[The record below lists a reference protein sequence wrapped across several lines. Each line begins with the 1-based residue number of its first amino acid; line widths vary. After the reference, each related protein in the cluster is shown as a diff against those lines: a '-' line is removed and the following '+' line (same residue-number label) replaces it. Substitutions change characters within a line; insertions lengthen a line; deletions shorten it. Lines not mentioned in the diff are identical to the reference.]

1 MYLWYAYIQH
11 VCIYVDFVHSNIAII
26 IPINIFNLCAHTQT
40 TFPIVHFIVT
50 VFSSLLNVRFHAN
63 ALHTQHIHAYDKIKA
78 KIKKR
83 WEKLTRRSSELASE
97 RANYERCWE
106 TNIFFICIFVLLLL
120 LLWNV
125 LYRART
131 YHMDTEHQNLV
142 KINKQKKRRKEI
154 AKSMQRRRK
163 IKWSEDSIIKSNNN
177 ALSNVKKRKENHTPF
192 QWNNK
197 SNNNIWIV
205 ANELIK
211 ENMHISS
218 LHLCCLS
225 VWVRFFIKK

>member
-142 KINKQKKRRKEI
+142 KINKQKKKTKRNSEKYATTKKNKMKRRFNNK
-154 AKSMQRRRK
+154 KQQQC
-163 IKWSEDSIIKSNNN
+163 IKQCKK
-177 ALSNVKKRKENHTPF
+177 KKRKSHTIPM
-192 QWNNK
+192 K
-197 SNNNIWIV
+197 
-205 ANELIK
+205 
-211 ENMHISS
+211 
-218 LHLCCLS
+218 
-225 VWVRFFIKK
+225 